1 MTVPRD
7 KLESVCRELDHAL
20 RREQRA
26 QQLLREQ
33 SQQLNDLG
41 LKVDLHTTQTL
52 EKEAT
57 LTDAVQVILQNEL
70 YCNCTNI
77 AYQLKTWTKL

>member
-1 MTVPRD
+1 MLQLDMTAPRD

-57 LTDAVQVILQNEL
+57 LTDAVQVESLQ
-70 YCNCTNI
+70 TNN
-77 AYQLKTWTKL
+77 LLSGSTLV